1 MTLRR
6 IAIAILIAI
15 AAIAG
20 VVLVFNQQRRAR
32 ETQTAAAAAPRNGRF
47 IDAGDLRIFVQES
60 GPPDAPA
67 VLLVHG
73 TGTWSEIWRETID
86 ALSADHRVI
95 AVDLPPFGYSDKPA
109 VASAYTREAQA
120 RRLIR
125 VIESLQVGVEQAF
138 QPAPGRQVGKPVP
151 HHGKVTIVGHSVG
164 ARPVVEVALL
174 APQLLS
180 KLILVDPALGFQ
192 SKRDDAPHF
201 AQNRPSWIQQSLFS
215 TPSLRTAVISAY
227 GTNPMF
233 LRQVFRSFVSN
244 KSAVTQGR
252 LDVIERPMH
261 VRGTTAAYGAWL
273 NVLTTSEDR
282 SLSSDFTNFRRLSM
296 PVAILWGRTD
306 SVTPLWQGERLQ
318 QLIPHSQL
326 VILDGVGHIPY
337 IEDPPRFTAALRKLL
352 P

>member
-1 MTLRR
+1 MRLRR
-6 IAIAILIAI
+6 TAIAILIAI
-15 AAIAG
+15 AVLAG

-32 ETQTAAAAAPRNGRF
+32 ETQTAAAAAPRSGRF
-47 IDAGDLRIFVQES
+47 VDAGDLRIFVQES

-95 AVDLPPFGYSDKPA
+95 ALDLPPFGYSDKPA

-125 VIESLQVGVEQAF
+125 VIESLH
-138 QPAPGRQVGKPVP
+138 VGKVA
-151 HHGKVTIVGHSVG
+151 IVGHSVG
-164 ARPVVEVALL
+164 ARPVVEAALL
-174 APQLLS
+174 APHLLS
-180 KLILVDPALGFQ
+180 NLILIDPALGFQ
-192 SKRDDAPHF
+192 AQRDDAPHF

-215 TPSLRTAVISAY
+215 TPSLRSAVISTY
-227 GTNPMF
+227 GTNPLF
-233 LRQVFRSFVSN
+233 LRQMFRSFVSN
-244 KSAVTQGR
+244 KAAVTQRR

-273 NVLTTSEDR
+273 SVLTTSEDR
-282 SLSSDFTNFRRLSM
+282 SLASDFTNFRRLSM
-296 PVAILWGRTD
+296 PVAIIWGRTD
-306 SVTPLWQGERLQ
+306 AVTPLWQGERLH

-326 VILDGVGHIPY
+326 IVLDGVGHIPY
-337 IEDPPRFTAALRKLL
+337 IEDPPRFTAALRALL